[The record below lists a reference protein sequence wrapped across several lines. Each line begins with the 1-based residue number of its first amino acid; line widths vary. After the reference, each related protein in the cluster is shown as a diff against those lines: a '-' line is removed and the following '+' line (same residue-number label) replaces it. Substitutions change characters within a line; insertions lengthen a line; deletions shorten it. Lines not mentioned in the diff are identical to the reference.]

1 MKLKTTYLL
10 LAFLFVNIMNAQ
22 TSSETIQE
30 VKIEKLETNGEPIYR
45 EVEVMAS
52 YRGGYDVLLK
62 NIEAAT
68 KNCKK
73 GRYNKKNP
81 LVIAEVLIGKEGK
94 VLDVKIVKAEVIL
107 CNNEIIN
114 ALRKTTQWIPARINN
129 KPVNSYIQIIINL
142 NNYYKSDKMT
152 AGLHCNDKFDLHFA
166 CKDSW
171 N

>member
-22 TSSETIQE
+22 TNSETIQE

-62 NIEAAT
+62 SIEAAT

-73 GRYNKKNP
+73 GKINKKNP
-81 LVIAEVLIGKEGK
+81 LVISEILVDKEGK
-94 VLDVKIVKAEVIL
+94 VLDVKIVKAEVVL

-114 ALRKTTQWIPARINN
+114 ALRRTTQWIPARINN
-129 KPVNSYIQIIINL
+129 KPVNSFVQIKVTL
-142 NNYYKSDKMT
+142 NNSFKSDKMT
-152 AGLHCNDKFDLHFA
+152 AGSTLQ
-166 CKDSW
+166 
-171 N
+171 